1 MSRRAVVV
9 LVVVVAVVA
18 GGAWLIW
25 DKFYRVRPPSASVGA
40 TTDDAFLYGSIDNES
55 EIGLPYWVVVVLP
68 RVFGERYLPGPG
80 GYAALLPWEEGKEL
94 PVGFSKRT
102 VGVDR
107 VGFNCAL
114 CHTTERRFKEHDTRR
129 IADAG
134 ALHAADIKG
143 LADFFSKSASDAR
156 FNADTILTEIDL
168 AYRLS
173 PIDRWLYRYVFI
185 PRSRERLIELGRWL
199 TSPHTPSGSTRQPP
213 FSTERYVNVA
223 HTP

>member
-1 MSRRAVVV
+1 MPRRA
-9 LVVVVAVVA
+9 LISVVVAVVVVLL
-18 GGAWLIW
+18 GAWLIW
-25 DKFYRVRPPSASVGA
+25 DRLYREHPQPASI
-40 TTDDAFLYGSIDNES
+40 TSDTDEAFLYGSIDNETDV
-55 EIGLPYWVVVVLP
+55 GLPYWVVVVLP

-80 GYAALLPWEEGKEL
+80 GYAAVLPWEEGKEL
-94 PVGFSKRT
+94 PVGFSKKT

-114 CHTTERRFKEHDTRR
+114 CHTSERRFKEHDSKR

-143 LADFFSKSASDAR
+143 LAEFFSRSASDAR

-173 PIDRWLYRYVFI
+173 PIDRWLYRFVLI
-185 PRSRERLIELGRWL
+185 PRSRDRLAELARWL
-199 TSPHTPSGSTRQPP
+199 TLPHVRSDSAPQPP
-213 FSTERYVNVA
+213 FSTQRDVVA
-223 HTP
+223 RTP

>member
-1 MSRRAVVV
+1 MSRRA
-9 LVVVVAVVA
+9 LLSVVVAVVVVLF
-18 GGAWLIW
+18 GAWLMW
-25 DKFYRVRPPSASVGA
+25 DRLYRERPQPASITSDA
-40 TTDDAFLYGSIDNES
+40 DEAFLYGSIDNES
-55 EIGLPYWVVVVLP
+55 QVGLPYWVALVLP

-107 VGFNCAL
+107 IGFNCAL
-114 CHTTERRFKEHDTRR
+114 CHTTERRFKEHDSKR

-143 LADFFSKSASDAR
+143 LAEFFSKSAADAR
-156 FNADTILTEIDL
+156 FNADTILSEIDL

-185 PRSRERLIELGRWL
+185 PQSRERLIELGRWL
-199 TSPHTPSGSTRQPP
+199 NSPHSPPDSTRQAP
-213 FSTERYVNVA
+213 FSTRPLR
-223 HTP
+223 TP

>member
-1 MSRRAVVV
+1 MSRRAVVL
-9 LVVVVAVVA
+9 LVVVVAAVI
-18 GGAWLIW
+18 GGAWLAW
-25 DKFYRVRPPSASVGA
+25 DKFYRERPQPASIA
-40 TTDDAFLYGSIDNES
+40 ANQDDEFLYGSIDNES

-94 PVGFSKRT
+94 PVGFAKRT

-114 CHTTERRFKEHDTRR
+114 CHTTERRFKDHETQR

-134 ALHAADIKG
+134 ALHAADVKG
-143 LADFFSKSASDAR
+143 LAEFFTRSASDAR

-173 PIDRWLYRYVFI
+173 PVDRWLYRYVFI
-185 PRSRERLIELGRWL
+185 PRSRERLIQLGRWL
-199 TSPHTPSGSTRQPP
+199 TSPHTPSDSTRQAP
-213 FSTERYVNVA
+213 FSTQRYAVA
-223 HTP
+223 LHTP

>member
-1 MSRRAVVV
+1 MSRRVVV
-9 LVVVVAVVA
+9 LIVVVAVAVL
-18 GGAWLIW
+18 GGAWLAW
-25 DKFYRVRPPSASVGA
+25 DKIYRERPQPASIANGA
-40 TTDDAFLYGSIDNES
+40 DEEFLYGSIDNES
-55 EIGLPYWVVVVLP
+55 QIGLPYWVALVLP

-80 GYAALLPWEEGKEL
+80 GYAAVLPWEEGKEL

-114 CHTTERRFKEHDTRR
+114 CHATERRLKDHDSKR
-129 IADAG
+129 IAGAG

-143 LADFFSKSASDAR
+143 LAEFFSRSASDAR

-185 PRSRERLIELGRWL
+185 PQSRERLLQLGRWL
-199 TSPHTPSGSTRQPP
+199 NSPHTPPDSTRQAP
-213 FSTERYVNVA
+213 FSTR
-223 HTP
+223 HLSTP